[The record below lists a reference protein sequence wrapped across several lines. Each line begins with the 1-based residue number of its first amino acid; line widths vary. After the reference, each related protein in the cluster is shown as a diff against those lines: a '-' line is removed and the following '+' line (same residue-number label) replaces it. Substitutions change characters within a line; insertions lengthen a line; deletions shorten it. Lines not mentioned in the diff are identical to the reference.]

1 MSYSTGKRVGGIAV
15 AIAVLAGLVFLVG
28 ESLRPEKESPKE
40 QLRALAMHKR
50 ADRSALMQHS
60 SGTGL
65 AVDMP
70 PASGIG
76 RRSLKGYY
84 ALRAYAGAPPIVPH
98 EIDADVFRTQSCN
111 ICHERGGFVAK
122 FNAYAPV
129 TPHPQYANCL
139 QCHARSGEGLF
150 VETDWQ
156 SSKKPV
162 LHRPALPGNPPPIP
176 HTLQLRDNCLACHA
190 GPAAVPEVRTSH
202 PERLNCR
209 QCHVPRQVQ
218 DVFVRPAY

>member
-1 MSYSTGKRVGGIAV
+1 MSGSTGKRVGGIAV

-40 QLRALAMHKR
+40 QLQVLRASR
-50 ADRSALMQHS
+50 DALMQHS
-60 SGTGL
+60 RTTGL

-70 PASGIG
+70 PASGTG

-84 ALRAYAGAPPIVPH
+84 TLRAYAGAPPIVPH
-98 EIDADVFRTQSCN
+98 EIDADIFRTQSCN

-150 VETDWQ
+150 VESVAEQ
-156 SSKKPV
+156 
-162 LHRPALPGNPPPIP
+162 
-176 HTLQLRDNCLACHA
+176 
-190 GPAAVPEVRTSH
+190 
-202 PERLNCR
+202 
-209 QCHVPRQVQ
+209 
-218 DVFVRPAY
+218 